1 MLVKTEICFTQK
13 IMKMA
18 KRDGR
23 KRGQDGGSELRMQG
37 RVGRKRE
44 EETATKTKVW
54 TRWTELNSSRDE
66 ET

>member
-1 MLVKTEICFTQK
+1 MLVKTEICFTRK

-18 KRDGR
+18 KGMKGR
-23 KRGQDGGSELRMQG
+23 EDGGSELRMQG